1 MGKIC
6 LVEKY
11 LSKLIAKN
19 MNSSEGFHID
29 EEDSEYDLGMRPDKR
44 NQLGIT
50 DQEFEDALNDPLWD
64 YVAKKQ
70 EAIPGYNLDA
80 SGKRE
85 IKTGSLVRLSDKGM
99 ADSRYETSYT
109 YKDAGIKTLF
119 GKVIHVAENGE
130 IRVEFPDLE
139 NNPDGPVRVCNHDWL
154 IVEQ

>member
-1 MGKIC
+1 
-6 LVEKY
+6 
-11 LSKLIAKN
+11 
-19 MNSSEGFHID
+19 MNPSEGSHIG

-44 NQLGIT
+44 NQLDMT
-50 DQEFEDALNDPLWD
+50 DQEFDEGIDNPLCD
-64 YVAKKQ
+64 YEAEKQ

-99 ADSRYETSYT
+99 VDSRYETSYL

-130 IRVEFPDLE
+130 IRVEFEDLL

-154 IVEQ
+154 IVER